1 MFSYLFKSVLN
12 AEEEQRILD
21 ETFRYYG
28 ENLNPGFLKYKR
40 SVKHDTQGVEWRG
53 EGVYMYDIHGH
64 QFIDC
69 LGGYGVFA
77 LGHRH
82 PHVIQRVLQTL
93 ERIGLYSQELLNP
106 LQAVL
111 AHEIAVRAPGD
122 LQYVYYHCGG
132 AESND
137 AAIKVA
143 RRATGRMLHIT
154 FTKSFHGKTFGALS
168 ATNRPPLK
176 QYFQPLVYGFRTA
189 PYDNIDL
196 LDDYITE
203 EVASV
208 IVEPIQGEGG
218 INVPH
223 PEFLKAVRQRCDE
236 VGALLHLDE
245 VQSGWGRTGKYFC
258 CEHFGVEPDIVTLG
272 KALGGGIMPQSA
284 LIANPKAFLGADFLE
299 KHPQYDDEDLA
310 RHEPGMT
317 KNPWWI
323 TNTFAG
329 SQLSCAATL
338 ASIEVYEK
346 EQLLPQ
352 CVEKGEYLKAQ
363 IGDIVAANPLVLKEI
378 RGMGLWLGLECQS
391 AQLGTK
397 LADELFEREVL
408 VAQTINNPSVLR
420 IQPPLIIDRE
430 QLDSVLQA
438 LAASVKALARKVA
451 PATG

>member
-1 MFSYLFKSVLN
+1 MFNYLFKQVLTP
-12 AEEEQRILD
+12 EEEQRILS
-21 ETFRYYG
+21 ETFKYYE

-53 EGVYMYDIHGH
+53 EGVFMYDIHGH

-69 LGGYGVFA
+69 LGGYGVFT

-82 PHVIQRVLQTL
+82 PHVIQRMLETL

-111 AHEIAVRAPGD
+111 AHEIALRAPGQ
-122 LQYVYYHCGG
+122 LKYVYYHCGG
-132 AESND
+132 GESND
-137 AAIKVA
+137 AAIKIA
-143 RRATGRMLHIT
+143 RRATGRMLHIS

-168 ATNRPPLK
+168 ATNRPVLK
-176 QYFQPLVYGFRTA
+176 QAFQPMVYGFRTA
-189 PYDNIDL
+189 PYDNIEL
-196 LDDYITE
+196 LPEYITE

-208 IVEPIQGEGG
+208 IIEPIQGEGG
-218 INVPH
+218 INVPSA
-223 PEFLKAVRQRCDE
+223 EFLQAVRRRCDE
-236 VGALLHLDE
+236 VGALMHVDE

-258 CEHFGVEPDIVTLG
+258 CEHFGVEPDIITLG

-284 LIANPKAFLGADFLE
+284 LIANPRAFLGVDFVE
-299 KHPQYDDEDLA
+299 KHPQYTAQDLA
-310 RHEPGMT
+310 HHEPGMT

-329 SQLSCAATL
+329 SQLSCAASL
-338 ASIEVYEK
+338 ATIEVYEK

-352 CVEKGEYLKAQ
+352 CIEKGNYLKQ
-363 IGDIVAANPLVLKEI
+363 HIGALVEAHPHVLKEI
-378 RGMGLWLGLECQS
+378 RGMGLWLGLECQ
-391 AQLGTK
+391 APQLGTR
-397 LADELFEREVL
+397 LADELFERDVL

-430 QLDSVLQA
+430 QLDAVLEA
-438 LAASVKALARKVA
+438 LAAAVKAVERKHA
-451 PATG
+451 HAAG